1 MKGDSALLRPLP
13 AVHAGSRG
21 ELVTIKTD
29 TRLVK
34 NILVIDTI
42 GELKLGEGTNVVRT
56 VVTDVLAQGYRDIL
70 LNLRDVRHID
80 SSGVGELMSCYTSVR
95 NKGGQLKLMNLNKHV
110 HNLLMI
116 TKLVTIFDVAE
127 DEESAVASFQQ
138 A

>member
-1 MKGDSALLRPLP
+1 VG
-13 AVHAGSRG
+13 
-21 ELVTIKTD
+21 IKTD
-29 TRLVK
+29 TRLVNK
-34 NILVIDTI
+34 VLVIDTI
-42 GELKLGEGTNVVRT
+42 GELRLGEGTNVVRT
-56 VVTDVLAQGYRDIL
+56 VVSDMLAQGYKEIL

-116 TKLVTIFDVAE
+116 TKLYTIFDVAE
-127 DEESAVASFQQ
+127 DEESAIASFQK